1 MNQRTVKLLRRC
13 TVKLIEAGADKP
25 SPPTGKHKSRAYNH
39 ATNLKRKLQ
48 REWNKKPRDV
58 RFAQRLGLIRVLV
71 EAQNVGR
78 QAQ

>member
-13 TVKLIEAGADKP
+13 TLTLIETGADKP
-25 SPPTGKHKSRAYNH
+25 LPKVKGRAYNH

-48 REWNKKPRDV
+48 REWNKKPRDT
-58 RFAQRLGLIRVLV
+58 RCAQRLGLIRVLV
-71 EAQNVGR
+71 EAQNVGS